1 MSTVV
6 TKNYDIVRSVEEL
19 EKFWAGMIDKGL
31 PIGFDIETGYHGE
44 DDDRGS
50 LKLETNLLVGF
61 SFTNSLNW
69 ARYVPMAH
77 DFAENLTDHLAI
89 AEILW
94 KSFQS
99 GLIVAHNLGFEL
111 RRMARFFREILSDH
125 PIFGKDVRESSGYFP
140 ARSDTQVEAYITR
153 EFQDFGLKD
162 LVLNKFGHKMIKFE
176 ELFEHLTEKK
186 KKAFRFNVL
195 DLSSKVVTYACEDAL
210 WCLALHLDQY
220 PKVKDQLVYKV
231 DMEVVYVICD
241 MEDCGIRYDWFFM
254 QEASDRAKEFTAKLN
269 DEIQSELAE
278 LLGMPGT
285 KLNINLGSPKQLSE
299 ILFERLG
306 LTVNVYTTSTKGAA
320 KEDKKMSTGKM
331 ALDILAEKN
340 PVVKKI
346 SNYKNMKRLTTS
358 FLDKY
363 AKDYGYAPDGM
374 VHPSL
379 NQSYVRT
386 ARFSSANPNQQ
397 NQPSVN
403 LKDDDG
409 KTPLSY
415 YYKLADGTSYK
426 LNFRDAVIA
435 PDDYYILGFDLSQA
449 EYRAAAGLANE
460 TALIEAFENDEDV
473 HTKVAMMMFKLSKD
487 QVTKEY
493 RSKAKTIGFGL
504 LFGMTPIALGKRLN
518 VSREEAEDL
527 FNQYFAAFPKLKRF
541 TEKQVEFG
549 YQHGHVVTKFGRMIP
564 IWELTDSRR
573 WIREGGERACF
584 NYPVQGGA
592 TGDYVRIGMV
602 RARKA
607 IRKMGWKDKVRL
619 FMNVHD
625 ALEFYVHRS
634 LNPAD
639 VIRVLQPAVIFP
651 VPGWPM
657 MKADWHVGK
666 RWGSVK
672 EIKLLEDGAI
682 QVEDGPVLTPGD
694 IYLPTL
700 EDEPANRIS
709 EGTVMEPPTPE
720 EVDET
725 VAHTPRNI
733 YLPTL
738 GSEAEK
744 FTSTAEIDKKLKEKA
759 YLEDP
764 EGCGPKQQ
772 AERVVVIIDHMP
784 TEEQWVNFNKLLDKL
799 SGGSRNVLLQTPEGE
814 LLMPQTDTKLDAE
827 KHRNIIS
834 MALGGAIVQYEFSG
848 MTPEQFQ
855 RLTADI
861 AF

>member
-1 MSTVV
+1 MDYSVSSNQRKELELTNVV
-6 TKNYDIVRSVEEL
+6 TAKNYDIVRSIDEL
-19 EKFWAGMIDKGL
+19 KTFWDRMVAENK

-50 LKLETNLLVGF
+50 LKMETNLLVGF

-69 ARYVPMAH
+69 ARYVPMTH
-77 DFAENLTDHLAI
+77 DFAENLTDHVAI

-94 KSFQS
+94 NAFQS
-99 GLIVAHNLGFEL
+99 GLLVCHNAGFEL
-111 RRMARFFREILSDH
+111 RRMARFFREMLSDH
-125 PIFGKDVRESSGYFP
+125 PIFGLAVREADGYFP
-140 ARSDTQVEAYITR
+140 ILSDTQVEAYVAR
-153 EFQDFGLKD
+153 EFQEFGLKD
-162 LVLNKFGHKMIKFE
+162 LVLHKFGHQMTKFE
-176 ELFEHLTEKK
+176 ELFESLTEKK

-195 DLSSKVVTYACEDAL
+195 DLNAKVVAYACEDAL
-210 WCLALHLDQY
+210 WCLGLHLETY
-220 PKVKDQLVYKV
+220 PKVKDMLVYKV

-254 QEASDRAKEFTAKLN
+254 QEASNRAKDFTAKLN

-278 LLGMPGT
+278 MLGMSGT
-285 KLNINLGSPKQLSE
+285 KLNVNLGSPKQLSE
-299 ILFERLG
+299 ILFDRLG
-306 LTVNVYTTSTKGAA
+306 LRVNVFTTSTKGAA
-320 KEDKKMSTGKM
+320 KEDKKMSTGKQ
-331 ALDILAEKN
+331 ALEILAKDN
-340 PVVKKI
+340 PIAAKI
-346 SNYKNMKRLTTS
+346 GSYKNMKRLTTS

-363 AKDYGYAPDGM
+363 PKDYGNSPDGM
-374 VHPSL
+374 IHPSL

-415 YYKLADGTSYK
+415 YYKLNNGDSYK

-435 PDDYYILGFDLSQA
+435 PDDFYILGFDLSQA

-473 HTKVAMMMFKLSKD
+473 HKKVAAMMFKIPMEE
-487 QVTKEY
+487 VTKAL
-493 RSKAKTIGFGL
+493 RSKAKTLGFGL
-504 LFGMTPIALGKRLN
+504 LFGMTASALSKRLN
-518 VSREEAEDL
+518 CSIEEAEDL
-527 FNQYFAAFPKLKRF
+527 FAQYFAAFPKLKRF

-549 YQHGHVVTKFGRMIP
+549 YEHGYVVTKFGRVIP
-564 IWELTDSRR
+564 VWELQDSRR
-573 WIREGGERACF
+573 WIREGGERACY

-607 IRKMGWKDKVRL
+607 IRKAGLQKKIKL

-639 VIRVLQPAVIFP
+639 VIQLLQPCVIFP

-657 MKADWHVGK
+657 MKADWHLGK

-672 EIKLLEDGAI
+672 EIELLGNGDI
-682 QVEDGPVLTPGD
+682 KIEDGPVVSPG
-694 IYLPTL
+694 T
-700 EDEPANRIS
+700 
-709 EGTVMEPPTPE
+709 T
-720 EVDET
+720 
-725 VAHTPRNI
+725 

-738 GSEAEK
+738 GSDEMSWSEAVESSQEE
-744 FTSTAEIDKKLKEKA
+744 FTKIEDKREHLATGTTYLPTLQTEEPSKHLIVEI
-759 YLEDP
+759 
-764 EGCGPKQQ
+764 Q
-772 AERVVVIIDHMP
+772 HMP
-784 TEEQWVNFNKLLDKL
+784 TGPQFDNFLRIIKKLEGSSTVELMTPDGSLELQGTTGINPANAKHVNVVSL
-799 SGGSRNVLLQTPEGE
+799 
-814 LLMPQTDTKLDAE
+814 
-827 KHRNIIS
+827 
-834 MALGGAIVQYEFSG
+834 ALGGAKVRYAVQDVDLAALAE
-848 MTPEQFQ
+848 
-855 RLTADI
+855 DI